1 MVRFKNAKKFNKTS
15 IKNIP
20 ETNPTL
26 YRLLNGSNEE
36 LYAGIAKRNRVQNRL
51 LEHLN
56 IKKEKISGATKIK
69 IA

>member
-1 MVRFKNAKKFNKTS
+1 MARFKNAKKFNKTS